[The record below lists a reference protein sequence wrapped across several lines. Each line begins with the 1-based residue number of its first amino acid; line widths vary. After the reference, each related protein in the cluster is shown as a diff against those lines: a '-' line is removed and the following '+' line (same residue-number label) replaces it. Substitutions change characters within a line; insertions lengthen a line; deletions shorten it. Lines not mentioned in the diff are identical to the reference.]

1 PHAMPSLISGLGAC
15 CGSSAG
21 GNLAYEGG
29 AVQVAPVVYLDF
41 AGSQWQDGFTDGGG
55 YTSATAMQYLT
66 GFFAGAGGTSWNGS
80 QTQYCMGPAV
90 PQGTTDCTGL
100 TTTGFVGNPS
110 SVYGG
115 GWIDPIPWVAVATPY
130 TGVTVQGGCIRDPKI
145 AQAICVP
152 LLGDLLGA
160 VGDPI

>member
-1 PHAMPSLISGLGAC
+1 MTHRIPRGASTLAVLVALVLPGPIVGRADVAPTYHTGTPHAMPTLSSGLGGC
-15 CGSSAG
+15 CLSAPG

-29 AVQVAPVVYLDF
+29 AVQVAPLVYLDF
-41 AGSQWQDGFTDGGG
+41 AGSQWQDGFTDSGG

-66 GFFAGAGGTSWNGS
+66 GFFAGVGGTSWNGS

-100 TTTGFVGNPS
+100 TTTGYVGNPS

-115 GWIDPIPWVAVATPY
+115 S
-130 TGVTVQGGCIRDPKI
+130 
-145 AQAICVP
+145 
-152 LLGDLLGA
+152 
-160 VGDPI
+160 